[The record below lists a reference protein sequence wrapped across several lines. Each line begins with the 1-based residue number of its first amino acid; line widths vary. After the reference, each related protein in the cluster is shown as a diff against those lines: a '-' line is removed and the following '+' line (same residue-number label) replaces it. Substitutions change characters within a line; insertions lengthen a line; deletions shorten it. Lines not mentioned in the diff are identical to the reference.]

1 MKTMSIMNDI
11 KAMAQQNHDLKKKV
25 RKLTAE
31 NAKYQEAIMTCCGP
45 CDKAVVALKQEVQG
59 E

>member
-1 MKTMSIMNDI
+1 MSIMNDI